1 MGKKKDWRNKRKG
14 SIKMA
19 QVFEAT
25 PSIKGFEAVKLI
37 KSVMTS
43 KVDYEK
49 VEKLDRLSRRIESY
63 RK

>member
-1 MGKKKDWRNKRKG
+1 MVKDRRMKRRR
-14 SIKMA
+14 SIKVA

-25 PSIKGFEAVKLI
+25 PSLKGFDALKLI

-49 VEKLDRLSRRIESY
+49 VEKLDRLSRRIDSY